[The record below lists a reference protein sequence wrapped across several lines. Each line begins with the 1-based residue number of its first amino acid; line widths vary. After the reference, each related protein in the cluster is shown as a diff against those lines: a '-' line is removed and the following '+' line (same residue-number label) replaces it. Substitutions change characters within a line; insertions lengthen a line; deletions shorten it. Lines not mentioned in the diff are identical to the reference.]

1 MGKEFLGKEVK
12 QYLADCEIYQQVMRN
27 EKKANYAERVIQTLK
42 KKIYKYLYHHKTE
55 RYIDVLQQLMEGYNQ
70 GYHSGIKKAPSTV
83 NKENEVQVWAEQ
95 YLPKKSVKL
104 TKIKFNFSEC
114 DLVQISKARSPFSQG
129 FGQTF
134 TEEIFKVRQ
143 RFATVPTTYMLE
155 DLNDVQ
161 VAGLFYEPDMV
172 LVRGKGKDVEYR
184 VEKILAHRTRKGQKQ
199 VLIKWKGYPNSFN
212 SWEPASNLV

>member
-1 MGKEFLGKEVK
+1 MNK
-12 QYLADCEIYQQVMRN
+12 Q
-27 EKKANYAERVIQTLK
+27 
-42 KKIYKYLYHHKTE
+42 
-55 RYIDVLQQLMEGYNQ
+55 
-70 GYHSGIKKAPSTV
+70 S
-83 NKENEVQVWAEQ
+83 
-95 YLPKKSVKL
+95 KKSIL
-104 TKIKFNFSEC
+104 
-114 DLVQISKARSPFSQG
+114 LG

-161 VAGLFYEPDMV
+161 VVGLFYEPEMV
-172 LVRGKGKDVEYR
+172 HVRGKGKDAEYR

>member
-1 MGKEFLGKEVK
+1 M
-12 QYLADCEIYQQVMRN
+12 
-27 EKKANYAERVIQTLK
+27 
-42 KKIYKYLYHHKTE
+42 
-55 RYIDVLQQLMEGYNQ
+55 LQELVEGYNE
-70 GYHSGIKKAPSTV
+70 GYHSGIKRAPSTV

-95 YLPKKSVKL
+95 YLPKKSVKI
-104 TKIKFNFSEC
+104 TKIKFKFSEG
-114 DLVQISKARSPFSQG
+114 DLVQISKARSPFSWG

-161 VAGLFYEPDMV
+161 VAGLFYELEMV
-172 LVRGKGKDVEYR
+172 HVRGKGKDAEYH

>member
-1 MGKEFLGKEVK
+1 M
-12 QYLADCEIYQQVMRN
+12 
-27 EKKANYAERVIQTLK
+27 
-42 KKIYKYLYHHKTE
+42 
-55 RYIDVLQQLMEGYNQ
+55 LQQLVEGYNE
-70 GYHSGIKKAPSTV
+70 GYHSGIKRAPSTI

-95 YLPKKSVKL
+95 YLPKKSVKK
-104 TKIKFNFSEC
+104 TKIKFKFSEG

-155 DLNDVQ
+155 DLNDVH
-161 VAGLFYEPDMV
+161 VAGLFYESEMV
-172 LVRGKGKDVEYR
+172 NVRGKGKDMEYC

-199 VLIKWKGYPNSFN
+199 VLIKWKQMERISKFIQLLGT
-212 SWEPASNLV
+212 SNQFSINDHSLTK